1 MDNLYIYVQSLKNI
15 LDRFVIED
23 FDLDQLSK
31 SDEIQISG
39 PIMRAYIGAH
49 KFKNCGDETSYV
61 VSSREFFECLGKVIS
76 RDNSLRT
83 KPFWNGFAKEILCL
97 YPANNQT
104 GYRGE
109 NDFLPWVVTQ
119 RYHPVEMGPSSI
131 ILSGKRSSM
140 EERPSKT

>member
-1 MDNLYIYVQSLKNI
+1 MDNLYIYVQSIKNI

-39 PIMRAYIGAH
+39 LIMYAYIGAY
-49 KFKNCGDETSYV
+49 KFKNRGDETSYV

-104 GYRGE
+104 GYRGR
-109 NDFLPWVVTQ
+109 TT
-119 RYHPVEMGPSSI
+119 SSP
-131 ILSGKRSSM
+131 GQ
-140 EERPSKT
+140 